1 MSVMNPRP
9 AVPVGVNNGPILQPP
24 VITQG
29 VTAVAQGIQI
39 PSQSSS
45 QIGTPNATSI
55 TGVGGPTGSQ
65 TKPNMAGQVTIAPH
79 LSDLVVKATNCLN
92 NCLLV

>member
-55 TGVGGPTGSQ
+55 AGVGGPTGSQ
-65 TKPNMAGQVTIAPH
+65 TKPNMAGQVMLIPH
-79 LSDLVVKATNCLN
+79 LSYLVFKAAKCLSD
-92 NCLLV
+92 CLVA